1 MADYLSRVDHGEQVA
16 MLRTVNLA
24 TKQAE
29 TDGAYRL
36 FPMLSK
42 KDIREAQKTCPAV
55 GKYLMA
61 CETGLHMD
69 KSGSN
74 EAKALGQARDRLTV
88 LADGIVRYNNYKGRS
103 TKDSPL
109 GKNRQLLVVLPQ
121 SLRRRFLKLVHDSPL
136 GGHMGRDRTWDR
148 VRTMVWWPGVQ
159 SDVAKYVA
167 GCDTC
172 QRVKHSRKGRAP
184 LKKTEVPDR
193 PFQRIQIDFV
203 GPIQASVP
211 EGFTYVL
218 AMQDVLTRYVKLVA
232 TSDNSAE
239 TAVRVLIDEWVTQ
252 FDLPEVIGSDQ
263 GPHFTAIVFETIC
276 KELGIE
282 HARGSPE
289 HAQSQGQG
297 NRNPASWPRA
307 MHVVTF
313 AHNTSVNKT
322 TGVSP
327 HELVFK
333 QKARRPE
340 AFLLPNDPESD
351 DEWIPET
358 VPEAAIAGQTRSD
371 AKRLDDVFKLVKR
384 RISSE
389 QNKRGQRTKTLM
401 KRPYEIG
408 ERVRMRLTATA
419 RNKRGGKKLADLKSQ
434 GYVVME
440 RHDNTYKVRPE
451 DNPNGRI
458 KQRHYDELEPA
469 PRQTLTWER
478 DSTEGQADTGDT
490 DREVEY
496 PRLRRSQRRNQPPK
510 RLQVDGHRKRYEQH
524 EVTVTEIEEW
534 SDED

>member
-1 MADYLSRVDHGEQVA
+1 
-16 MLRTVNLA
+16 
-24 TKQAE
+24 
-29 TDGAYRL
+29 
-36 FPMLSK
+36 
-42 KDIREAQKTCPAV
+42 
-55 GKYLMA
+55 
-61 CETGLHMD
+61 MD

-74 EAKALGQARDRLTV
+74 EAKALWQERDRLTV

-103 TKDSPL
+103 TQDSPL

-172 QRVKHSRKGRAP
+172 QRVKHSRKGKAP

-289 HAQSQGQG
+289 HAQSQGQ
-297 NRNPASWPRA
+297 
-307 MHVVTF
+307 V
-313 AHNTSVNKT
+313 
-322 TGVSP
+322 
-327 HELVFK
+327 
-333 QKARRPE
+333 Q
-340 AFLLPNDPESD
+340 
-351 DEWIPET
+351 
-358 VPEAAIAGQTRSD
+358 
-371 AKRLDDVFKLVKR
+371 
-384 RISSE
+384 
-389 QNKRGQRTKTLM
+389 
-401 KRPYEIG
+401 
-408 ERVRMRLTATA
+408 
-419 RNKRGGKKLADLKSQ
+419 
-434 GYVVME
+434 
-440 RHDNTYKVRPE
+440 
-451 DNPNGRI
+451 
-458 KQRHYDELEPA
+458 
-469 PRQTLTWER
+469 
-478 DSTEGQADTGDT
+478 
-490 DREVEY
+490 
-496 PRLRRSQRRNQPPK
+496 
-510 RLQVDGHRKRYEQH
+510 
-524 EVTVTEIEEW
+524 
-534 SDED
+534 